1 MDLVNGST
9 SDLVR
14 RRVPVHLQHNRRVR
28 IHIRTNFSRSHSK
41 YYITGLYQKIGRL
54 LVPLEVWLLLLE
66 QDMSRSF
73 PLRLVCSIS
82 IFKYS
87 ILTHYVSHTA
97 KHFDRDPETNEVL
110 LFSAP
115 PVNVAHPPTPKHSL
129 KYFHFLAMNRK
140 KTECDGCR

>member
-1 MDLVNGST
+1 
-9 SDLVR
+9 
-14 RRVPVHLQHNRRVR
+14 
-28 IHIRTNFSRSHSK
+28 
-41 YYITGLYQKIGRL
+41 
-54 LVPLEVWLLLLE
+54 
-66 QDMSRSF
+66 MSRIF

-87 ILTHYVSHTA
+87 ILTHYASHTA
-97 KHFDRDPETNEVL
+97 KQFDRDPETNEVL

-140 KTECDGCR
+140 RQNAMDVDEVAGERKQRLSVPPTVTETQRAILADVPTLE